1 MSMRKMSMLKMST
14 RELVLA
20 AALVVTSGVALAQ
33 DNQFTGK
40 AQFGR
45 PASPEE
51 VESWSITVAPDGVG
65 LPHGSGTAKQC
76 EAVYAAKCQGCHGE
90 KGNGGSALR
99 LAGIKGTV
107 GNKDTTE

>member
-1 MSMRKMSMLKMST
+1 MSMLKMST
-14 RELVLA
+14 PKYVLA
-20 AALVVTSGVALAQ
+20 AALVVTSGVVLAQ
-33 DNQFTGK
+33 ETQFTGK

-65 LPHGSGTAKQC
+65 LPHGNGTAKQG
-76 EAVYAAKCQGCHGE
+76 EAVYTAKCQGCHGE

-107 GNKDTTE
+107 GNKDTT